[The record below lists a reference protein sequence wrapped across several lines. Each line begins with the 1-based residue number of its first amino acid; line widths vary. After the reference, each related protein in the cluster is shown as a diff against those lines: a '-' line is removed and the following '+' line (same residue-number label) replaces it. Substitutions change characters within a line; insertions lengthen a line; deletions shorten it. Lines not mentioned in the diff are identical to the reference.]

1 MRARM
6 AEGGCWWRA
15 TVGGGLVA
23 MLFLAGGCGRGSDT
37 ESTDGSGEP
46 PAEPPAVV
54 QAADAPAAAA
64 SLPSAK
70 APERPVKDAGKVRVL
85 GDEDSEISVRM
96 ISNIPE
102 RGLRVVVVNK
112 KTGASAML
120 SPGHEFAGYRLVGCE
135 EGSDK
140 AVFLRNGENVG
151 IPLRVVRP
159 EGPPPVTG
167 PGGAEIRE
175 QGAVSE
181 PTPEMIAKRD
191 AWLKEMRSK
200 RKTPG
205 TPAGTPARVETGEA
219 VPPGGP

>member
-1 MRARM
+1 MRARI
-6 AEGGCWWRA
+6 AEGGCRWRV
-15 TVGGGLVA
+15 TVGGGVLA
-23 MLFLAGGCGRGSDT
+23 ILFLAGGCGRGSDQ
-37 ESTDGSGEP
+37 ESSGGSAEP

-54 QAADAPAAAA
+54 QAADAPAAVA

-85 GDEDSEISVRM
+85 GDEETEISVRM

-112 KTGASAML
+112 KTSASAML
-120 SPGHEFAGYRLVGCE
+120 SPGHVFAGYRLVGCE
-135 EGSDK
+135 DGSDV

-159 EGPPPVTG
+159 EDPPPVTG

-175 QGAVSE
+175 QGAASE
-181 PTPEMIAKRD
+181 PTPDMIAKRD

-200 RKTPG
+200 RQP
-205 TPAGTPARVETGEA
+205 PVAPARVETGDA